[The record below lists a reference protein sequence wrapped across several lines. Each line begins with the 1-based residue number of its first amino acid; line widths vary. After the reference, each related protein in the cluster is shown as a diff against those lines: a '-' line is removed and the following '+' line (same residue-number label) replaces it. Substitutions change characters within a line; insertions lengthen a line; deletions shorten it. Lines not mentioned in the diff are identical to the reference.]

1 MRRRVVRLI
10 SCLQC
15 SNWFSSSVRTARFCS
30 HRCVSLYFASRD
42 PEARA
47 EQLRK
52 ARECKPQAQPKR
64 PKPDLSVF
72 AVPVFIPPAPAV
84 EEPAE
89 LPPVPGIDH
98 AQLVMLRWAGARV

>member
-1 MRRRVVRLI
+1 MRRRVVRLVT
-10 SCLQC
+10 CLQC
-15 SNWFSSSVRTARFCS
+15 HNWFSSSVRTARFCS
-30 HRCVSLYFASRD
+30 HRCVAQYFASRD
-42 PEARA
+42 PAARA

-52 ARECKPQAQPKR
+52 ARACRAPTQPKR

-72 AVPVFIPPAPAV
+72 AVPVFIPAPAV